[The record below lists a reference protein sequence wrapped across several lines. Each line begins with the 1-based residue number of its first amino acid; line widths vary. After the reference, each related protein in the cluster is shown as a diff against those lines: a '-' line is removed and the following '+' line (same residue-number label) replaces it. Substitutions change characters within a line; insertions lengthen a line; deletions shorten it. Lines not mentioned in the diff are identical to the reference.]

1 MEDMEQKLETQET
14 VEEVSEVEAV
24 EAVEENVASEEI
36 ETVPASTPKKK
47 SHKNFWKGVV
57 CGALFSVVICGV
69 VLVATG
75 VFQKDGQQGTNS
87 FIEDF
92 VNSSG
97 LVTPETQSK
106 LRNIRSII
114 DEIYLYSDK
123 IDEKLLQENIVRG
136 YVAGLKEPYTVYY
149 NEEETTALFES
160 TSGTFGGIG
169 VVIMQDR
176 TTGLATFTTIY
187 EDCPG
192 KKAGFKSGDIV
203 YKVNGEDVSGMD
215 LDSIVTRIR
224 GEVGTEVEITVL
236 RGETGEEY
244 TGVATRALIENDTV
258 EYEMKDGKLGYIQLT
273 AFESVTYDQFKE
285 ALEDLTKQ
293 GMKGLIVDLRNNTG
307 GNLDTVCEILDLIL
321 PKGTIVSIKDK
332 NGNGQTFSSDDAN
345 KLEVP
350 LVVLTNGYSASAS
363 EIFAGAVQDYEIGKL
378 VGTKTY
384 GKGIVQNIYSLGDGT
399 SLKITSSEYF
409 TPNGR
414 NIHEKGIEPDVEI
427 EYQYDEAN
435 PDKDNQLEKAIE
447 VLKGM

>member
-1 MEDMEQKLETQET
+1 MEDMEQKLETQES

-47 SHKNFWKGVV
+47 SHKNFWKGVL
-57 CGALFSVVICGV
+57 CGVLFSMAVCAV

-75 VFQKDGQQGTNS
+75 VLKKDGQQGTNS

-187 EDCPG
+187 DDCPG

-273 AFESVTYDQFKE
+273 AFESVTYEQFKE

-332 NGNGQTFSSDDAN
+332 NGNGQAFSSDDTN

-363 EIFAGAVQDYEIGKL
+363 EIFAGAVQDYQIGKL

>member
-47 SHKNFWKGVV
+47 SHKNFWKGVL
-57 CGALFSVVICGV
+57 CGALFSMAVCAV
-69 VLVATG
+69 VLVVTG
-75 VFQKDGQQGTNS
+75 VLKKDGQQGTNS

-187 EDCPG
+187 DDCPG

-273 AFESVTYDQFKE
+273 AFESVTYEQFKE

-332 NGNGQTFSSDDAN
+332 NGNGQAFSSDDTN

-363 EIFAGAVQDYEIGKL
+363 EIFAGAVQDYQIGKL

>member
-1 MEDMEQKLETQET
+1 MEDMEQKLESQENTDEVLETGVEETTEET
-14 VEEVSEVEAV
+14 VVVDEVET
-24 EAVEENVASEEI
+24 EAVLEP
-36 ETVPASTPKKK
+36 TLKKK
-47 SHKNFWKGVV
+47 GIKNFWKGVL
-57 CGALFSVVICGV
+57 CGALFSIVICGV

-75 VFQKDGQQGTNS
+75 VFKKEEPQGN
-87 FIEDF
+87 FIEEF
-92 VNSSG
+92 LNSEG
-97 LVTPETQSK
+97 LVTTETQAK
-106 LRNIRSII
+106 LKNIRSII
-114 DEIYLYSDK
+114 DEIYLYSDE

-187 EDCPG
+187 DDCPG

-273 AFESVTYDQFKE
+273 AFESVTYEQFKE

-332 NGNGQTFSSDDAN
+332 NGNGQAFSSDDEH
-345 KLEVP
+345 KLNVP

-384 GKGIVQNIYSLGDGT
+384 GKGIVQNIYNLGDGT

-435 PDKDNQLEKAIE
+435 PDKDNQLDKAIE

>member
-1 MEDMEQKLETQET
+1 MEDMEQQLETQET
-14 VEEVSEVEAV
+14 AEEVVTEETPVEVVMEEA
-24 EAVEENVASEEI
+24 
-36 ETVPASTPKKK
+36 PKKK
-47 SHKNFWKGVV
+47 KIKNFWKGAI
-57 CGALFSVVICGV
+57 CGALFSLVLCAI

-75 VFQKDGQQGTNS
+75 VFKKEEQQGTNS

-97 LVTPETQSK
+97 LVTPDTQAK

-123 IDEKLLQENIVRG
+123 IDEELLQENIVRG
-136 YVAGLKEPYTVYY
+136 YVAGLQEPYTVYY

-187 EDCPG
+187 DDCPG

-224 GEVGTEVEITVL
+224 GEVGTDVEITVL

-244 TGVATRALIENDTV
+244 TGVATRALIENNTV
-258 EYEMKDGKLGYIQLT
+258 EYEMKDDKVGYIQLT
-273 AFESVTYDQFKE
+273 AFESVTYEQFKN

-293 GMKGLIVDLRNNTG
+293 GMTGLVVDLRNNTG

-332 NGNGQTFSSDDAN
+332 NGNGQTFSSDDKN

-384 GKGIVQNIYSLGDGT
+384 GKGIVQNIYNLGDGT

-414 NIHEKGIEPDVEI
+414 NIHEKGIEPDVVI
-427 EYQYDEAN
+427 EYEYDEAN

>member
-1 MEDMEQKLETQET
+1 MEDMEQKLESQENTDEVLETGVEEITEET
-14 VEEVSEVEAV
+14 VVVDEVET
-24 EAVEENVASEEI
+24 EAVLEP
-36 ETVPASTPKKK
+36 TLKKK
-47 SHKNFWKGVV
+47 GIKNFWKGVL
-57 CGALFSVVICGV
+57 CGALFSIVICGV

-75 VFQKDGQQGTNS
+75 VFKKEEPQGN
-87 FIEDF
+87 FIEEF
-92 VNSSG
+92 LNSEG
-97 LVTPETQSK
+97 LVTTETQAK
-106 LRNIRSII
+106 LKNIRSII
-114 DEIYLYSDK
+114 DEIYLYSDE

-187 EDCPG
+187 DDCPG

-332 NGNGQTFSSDDAN
+332 NGNGQAFSSDDEH
-345 KLEVP
+345 KLNVP

-384 GKGIVQNIYSLGDGT
+384 GKGIVQNIYNLGDGT

-435 PDKDNQLEKAIE
+435 PDKDNQLDKAIE

>member
-1 MEDMEQKLETQET
+1 MEDMEQQIESQEITDQVVSAVIPESTQRRKGT
-14 VEEVSEVEAV
+14 R
-24 EAVEENVASEEI
+24 
-36 ETVPASTPKKK
+36 
-47 SHKNFWKGVV
+47 NFWKGAL
-57 CGALFSVVICGV
+57 CGAVSTMIVCAVI
-69 VLVATG
+69 LIASG
-75 VFQKDGQQGTNS
+75 VFNKEEENNLLH
-87 FIEDF
+87 DF
-92 VNSSG
+92 LNSSS
-97 LVTPETQSK
+97 LVTEETEAK
-106 LRNIRSII
+106 LKNIRLLI

-123 IDEKLLQENIVRG
+123 IDEKLLQENIIRG
-136 YVAGLKEPYTVYY
+136 YVAGLNEPYTVYY
-149 NEEETTALFES
+149 NEQETTALFES

-187 EDCPG
+187 DDCPG
-192 KKAGFKSGDIV
+192 KAAGFKSGDIV

-273 AFESVTYDQFKE
+273 AFEDVTYEQFRE

-307 GNLDTVCEILDLIL
+307 GNLKTVCEILDLIL

-332 NGNGQTFSSDDAN
+332 NGNGQAFSSDDEH
-345 KLEVP
+345 KLNVP

-363 EIFAGAVQDYEIGKL
+363 EIFAGAVQDYEIGQL

-384 GKGIVQNIYSLGDGT
+384 GKGIVQNIYNLGDGT

-414 NIHEKGIEPDVEI
+414 NIHEKGIEPDVEV
-427 EYQYDEAN
+427 EYLYDEAN
-435 PDKDNQLEKAIE
+435 PDRDNQLDKAIE

>member
-1 MEDMEQKLETQET
+1 MEDMEQQ
-14 VEEVSEVEAV
+14 
-24 EAVEENVASEEI
+24 I
-36 ETVPASTPKKK
+36 ESTPKRKK
-47 SHKNFWKGVV
+47 IRNFWKGAL
-57 CGALFSVVICGV
+57 CGALFSLVVCAI
-69 VLVATG
+69 VLVKTG
-75 VFQKDGQQGTNS
+75 ILWVEDGSLITG
-87 FIEDF
+87 
-92 VNSSG
+92 
-97 LVTPETQSK
+97 ETELK
-106 LRNIRSII
+106 LRNIRSLI
-114 DEIYLYSDK
+114 DDIYLYSDE
-123 IDEKLLQENIVRG
+123 IDEDTLQENIIRG
-136 YVAGLKEPYTVYY
+136 YVAGLNEPYTVYY

-187 EDCPG
+187 DGCPG

-215 LDSIVTRIR
+215 LDSIVTLIR
-224 GEVGTEVEITVL
+224 GEVGTDVEITVL

-258 EYEMKDGKLGYIQLT
+258 EYKMLDNKLGYIQLT
-273 AFESVTYDQFKE
+273 AFESVTYEQFEE
-285 ALEDLTKQ
+285 ALEDLTEQ
-293 GMKGLIVDLRNNTG
+293 GMKGLVVDLRNNTG
-307 GNLDTVCEILDLIL
+307 GNLDTVCDILDLIL
-321 PKGTIVSIKDK
+321 PKGTIVSIKDR
-332 NGNGQTFSSDDAN
+332 NGKGQTFSSDDRH

-363 EIFAGAVQDYEIGKL
+363 EIFAGAVQDYKIGTL

-399 SLKITSSEYF
+399 SLKVTSSEYF

-414 NIHEKGIEPDVEI
+414 NIHGKGIEPDVEI
-427 EYQYDEAN
+427 EYQYDEEN
-435 PDKDNQLEKAIE
+435 PDRDNQLEKAIE

>member
-47 SHKNFWKGVV
+47 SHKNFWKGVL
-57 CGALFSVVICGV
+57 CGALFSMAVCAV

-75 VFQKDGQQGTNS
+75 VLKKDGQQGTNS

-97 LVTPETQSK
+97 LVTTETQAK
-106 LRNIRSII
+106 LKNIRSII

-123 IDEKLLQENIVRG
+123 IDEKVLQENIVRG

-187 EDCPG
+187 DDCPG

-273 AFESVTYDQFKE
+273 AFESVTYEQFKE

-332 NGNGQTFSSDDAN
+332 NGNGQAFSSDDTN

-363 EIFAGAVQDYEIGKL
+363 EIFAGAVQDYQIGKL